1 LYSQNYAAVGFYAQ
15 LENDGIDV
23 WSKLIAMVQAGDN
36 VTAFTTA
43 GADND
48 KFSNVWASG
57 LARDPSRGLPWD
69 ITGYGAPATPG
80 LRTAMAVSDGSAQ
93 AATAPPWTN
102 QLYAIDTSSSEVLV
116 VTMSGHARISDA
128 SGNDYLV
135 QDGDTF
141 CHRTQG
147 CDCPIQATDTPPILN
162 LAGSGILLGVTGG
175 LHGSTG
181 AVAGMS
187 LKDYCNR
194 LTGTW
199 TGTWQDHTPDTLS
212 GTFTV
217 TWVQKGNAVSGTI
230 TVGGTGCITTGTV
243 TGVLSGNTITFGAV
257 QGFRTIN
264 YNGTVGK
271 GTMSGTYSAP
281 KCGEAQGVWTA
292 TKKK

>member
-1 LYSQNYAAVGFYAQ
+1 
-15 LENDGIDV
+15 
-23 WSKLIAMVQAGDN
+23 MVQAGDN

-43 GADND
+43 GADTD
-48 KFSNVWASG
+48 KFSDVWASG
-57 LARDPSRGLPWD
+57 LARDPNRGLPWD
-69 ITGYGAPATPG
+69 ISGYGVPSLKG
-80 LRTAMAVSDGSAQ
+80 LRTPITVPDNSSIAV
-93 AATAPPWTN
+93 TAPAWTN
-102 QLYAIDTSSSEVLV
+102 QLYAIDNSSSEVLV
-116 VTMSGHARISDA
+116 VTMAGHARISDA
-128 SGNDYLV
+128 TGDDYLV

-147 CDCPIQATDTPPILN
+147 CDCPIQATDTPPMLN
-162 LAGSGILLGVTGG
+162 LAGSDILLGVTGG

-187 LKDYCNR
+187 LMDYCNR

-199 TGTWQDHTPDTLS
+199 TGTWQDQTPDTMS

-217 TWVQKGNAVSGTI
+217 TWVQKGATVAGTI
-230 TVGGTGCITTGTV
+230 TVTGTPCITAGTV
-243 TGVLSGNTITFGAV
+243 TGTLSGNKITFGAV
-257 QGFRTIN
+257 QGIRTIS

-271 GTMSGTYSAP
+271 GTMSGTYDAP